1 MRRAL
6 DVVADDH
13 VAGRFW
19 QARERPL
26 EPLVQLAASEIVL
39 RPTEH
44 VEIEITDQDTVAAP
58 PPRPAMADVARDR
71 AQPAVGP
78 TRLPKPVTMTPRLKQ
93 RLLRQVLGD
102 RMITRDDRA
111 EPNQPPAL
119 QIKPRSLTQHRRHDH
134 ISRPGHANQRKFLVP
149 IPICTASGALARHK
163 DPSDGRERKRR
174 PPFGRR
180 ELDAEG
186 PCTRPRSDVG
196 LTRSAEMA
204 MGAWSRATR
213 CQKSLRR
220 SRNRGVMGARPL
232 RALRG

>member
-1 MRRAL
+1 MSR
-6 DVVADDH
+6 VAS
-13 VAGRFW
+13 W

-102 RMITRDDRA
+102 RMIARDDRA

-119 QIKPRSLTQHRRHDH
+119 RIKPRSLAQHRRHDH
-134 ISRPGHANQRKFLVP
+134 ISRPGHANQRHFSYLRGCVPRLEGLRPLCRLLRTSRRYLCGRWGTEPLVGRSYRAGRISKRGRRACWRRVRGP
-149 IPICTASGALARHK
+149 ARRG
-163 DPSDGRERKRR
+163 SDGK
-174 PPFGRR
+174 
-180 ELDAEG
+180 
-186 PCTRPRSDVG
+186 
-196 LTRSAEMA
+196 
-204 MGAWSRATR
+204 
-213 CQKSLRR
+213 
-220 SRNRGVMGARPL
+220 
-232 RALRG
+232 